1 MLNLAIGIVRSIIA
15 IIILFLMIFTTA
27 QRIIKTERK
36 RKELLPNEKGITRLW
51 PFPEINPH
59 SIPQTKNGKLF
70 LKYRQKYIW
79 ESAKIFAIV
88 FGLIGVSFILEQI
101 G

>member
-1 MLNLAIGIVRSIIA
+1 MLGLVIGWVRSILA
-15 IIILFLMIFTTA
+15 VIILFLMIYTTA
-27 QRIIKTERK
+27 RRIITTERK
-36 RKELLPNEKGITRLW
+36 RKELLPNAKGITRLW

-70 LKYRQKYIW
+70 LKYRQKYIC

-88 FGLIGVSFILEQI
+88 FGLIAILI
-101 G
+101 ILD